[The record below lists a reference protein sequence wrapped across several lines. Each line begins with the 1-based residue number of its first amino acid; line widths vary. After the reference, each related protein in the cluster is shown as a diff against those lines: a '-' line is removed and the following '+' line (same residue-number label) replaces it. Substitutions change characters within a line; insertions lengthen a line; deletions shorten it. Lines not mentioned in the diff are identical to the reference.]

1 MNDRLYRSRD
11 ERVIGGVAG
20 GLADYLGLDP
30 ALVRVLWVVLAI
42 LSGGGFVLA
51 YIAMLIVVPEEPD
64 VVMGAPTGTA
74 AAAAPT
80 AAGDTS
86 AAPAGTPDWRALR
99 AAERAREREARAQA
113 RAAARSTG
121 GGTVRHDRG
130 PIVLGLILV
139 LLGIWFLLDEY
150 LPELDLGRLWP
161 LLLVGFGVV
170 VLAGAVRRGGG
181 GPASTGGPGSPTA

>member
-74 AAAAPT
+74 ASRRSATNRGPT
-80 AAGDTS
+80 PPRATGSSRPRPTS
-86 AAPAGTPDWRALR
+86 PGRSWARGSP
-99 AAERAREREARAQA
+99 RAR
-113 RAAARSTG
+113 
-121 GGTVRHDRG
+121 
-130 PIVLGLILV
+130 
-139 LLGIWFLLDEY
+139 
-150 LPELDLGRLWP
+150 
-161 LLLVGFGVV
+161 
-170 VLAGAVRRGGG
+170 
-181 GPASTGGPGSPTA
+181 